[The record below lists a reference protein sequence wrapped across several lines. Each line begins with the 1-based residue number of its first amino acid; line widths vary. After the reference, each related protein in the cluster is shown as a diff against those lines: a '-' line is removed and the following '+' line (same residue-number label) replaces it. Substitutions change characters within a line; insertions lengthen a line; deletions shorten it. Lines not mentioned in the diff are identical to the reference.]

1 MYTIIMFCCLQDELT
16 TMSVKHGYNNALAI
30 QEEVFIIITKLH
42 LCNLLN
48 TFRESLN

>member
-1 MYTIIMFCCLQDELT
+1 MYVIIMLCCLQDELT

-30 QEEVFIIITKLH
+30 QEEVFIITKLH
-42 LCNLLN
+42 LCNFLN